1 MSLPQEL
8 TEQIYV
14 YVWSGFYTEEEIH
27 ERIEEMVEEKWFDS
41 EETDAAAVDEG
52 VMRDAIAAEFQ
63 KKRVAQ
69 QTWPA
74 TTDCDR
80 LDRAF
85 ERLNGESILAAHNAG
100 YTQSDGLDCVRE
112 LYHERGGEQ
121 SSLTGF
127 CFYHEQDL
135 ERALRGQGLMLAF
148 GAVDGSDERDL
159 EVGRRIQQVLT
170 AEGFKVAWDGSMD
183 QRITIRNLNWQRRS
197 S

>member
-1 MSLPQEL
+1 M
-8 TEQIYV
+8 
-14 YVWSGFYTEEEIH
+14 
-27 ERIEEMVEEKWFDS
+27 
-41 EETDAAAVDEG
+41 
-52 VMRDAIAAEFQ
+52 AE
-63 KKRVAQ
+63 

-85 ERLNGESILAAHNAG
+85 ERLNGETILAVHNAG

-148 GAVDGSDERDL
+148 GAVDGSDERGL
-159 EVGRRIQQVLT
+159 EVGRRIQQALT
-170 AEGFKVAWDGSMD
+170 DEGFMVAWDGSMD
-183 QRITIRNLNWQRRS
+183 QRIAIKKLNWQRRS